1 MVVVVVVID
10 HTEINP
16 LEIRLQFSTH
26 KLKTLWVL
34 FIPKIIQALRDKTAR
49 HIFLSVDR
57 PIIGCMFGHLSNYW
71 HFSHEKINI
80 SLFNIRHPYASYYP
94 P

>member
-1 MVVVVVVID
+1 MVVVVVVVVVVID

-57 PIIGCMFGHLSNYW
+57 LIIGCMFGHLSNYW
-71 HFSHEKINI
+71 HF
-80 SLFNIRHPYASYYP
+80 
-94 P
+94 